1 VKRLLNTLYV
11 TLQDSYLSLEGET
24 VLVRVEGETRLRVPL
39 LTLGAFVCLG
49 RVSCSPALMGACAD
63 RGIAISFMDQH
74 GRFQARVTGPISGNV
89 LLRRAQYRD
98 GDDPQ
103 RRLEIA
109 RCIVLGKIANCR
121 TVVLRAAR
129 DHGDKGGEFPLR
141 QAACRLDRC
150 LDETRAASDL
160 DVLRGVEGN
169 AGRVYFEVFD
179 HAITAQKEA
188 FYMRERTRRPPLDN
202 LNSLLSFLYTILA
215 HDVSSALE
223 GVGLDPQVGFLHC
236 ERPGRPALALDIM
249 EEFRPFLVDR
259 LTLSLVNLRQV
270 QASGFTTAES
280 GGVVMNDET
289 RKTVLVAYQ
298 KRKQE
303 ELWHPFLE
311 ESFHIGLF
319 VHAQAQLM
327 ARHIRG
333 ELDAYP
339 PFISR

>member
-1 VKRLLNTLYV
+1 MKRLLNTLYV
-11 TLQDSYLSLEGET
+11 TLQDSYLALEGET

-39 LTLGAFVCLG
+39 LTLGAFVCFG
-49 RVSCSPALMGACAD
+49 RVSCSPALMGACVD
-63 RGIAISFMDQH
+63 RGIAISFLDQH

-98 GDDPQ
+98 ADDPQ

-150 LDETRAASDL
+150 LDEARATSDL
-160 DVLRGVEGN
+160 DVLRGIEGN

-179 HAITAQKEA
+179 QAITAQKEA

-202 LNSLLSFLYTILA
+202 MNSLLSFLYTILA

-259 LTLSLVNLRQV
+259 LALSLVNLRQV

-298 KRKQE
+298 KRKQDTLTHPYLGE
-303 ELWHPFLE
+303 EM
-311 ESFHIGLF
+311 HIGI
-319 VHAQAQLM
+319 VIQTQALLL

-333 ELDAYP
+333 DIDGYP
-339 PFISR
+339 AFIWK